1 MNMSASVSNIHNDS
15 MLAKQANS
23 SRVEKKANQYN
34 IATDSKVKKALKGVI
49 SAQETFISTGSNKQL
64 TGCSSNVNNSQ
75 LSSRALKSPGRST
88 H

>member
-15 MLAKQANS
+15 MLAKQA
-23 SRVEKKANQYN
+23 RVEKKANHYN
-34 IATDSKVKKALKGVI
+34 VAADSKVKKALKGVI

-64 TGCSSNVNNSQ
+64 TGCSSNANNSQ